1 MPVLKTKLESSEMAN
16 EMYCRDESAKLDKA
30 GCQRLV
36 KRVRC
41 HLLILH
47 SEIYSNGHVYTLAIC

>member
-1 MPVLKTKLESSEMAN
+1 MAN
-16 EMYCRDESAKLDKA
+16 DMYCRDESAKLDKA